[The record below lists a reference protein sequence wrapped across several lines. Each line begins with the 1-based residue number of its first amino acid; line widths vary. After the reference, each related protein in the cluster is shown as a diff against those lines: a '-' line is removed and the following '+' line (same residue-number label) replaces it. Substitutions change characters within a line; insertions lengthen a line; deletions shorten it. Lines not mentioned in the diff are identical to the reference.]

1 MSLALVCAVIGAV
14 AAVLTIA
21 ETGRRLLHRK
31 SSRQSP
37 ALITVGHALDYGPR
51 VIDLNHPDAPQIKR
65 YVLVVTILNGDEV
78 QFLQR
83 LCLENPFSGGGVDVS
98 RYLDMEP
105 GGSTPRELKPR
116 QPIVAEVPA
125 FEMSFDPAVGFEA
138 VAYLSV
144 GRVSSGVEY
153 LDADLERERQKHN
166 LTVG

>member
-14 AAVLTIA
+14 AAIVTITEA
-21 ETGRRLLHRK
+21 GRRLLHRK
-31 SSRQSP
+31 SSRQPP
-37 ALITVGHALDYGPR
+37 ALIAVGHALDYGPR

-65 YVLVVTILNGDEV
+65 YVLVLTILNGDET
-78 QFLQR
+78 QFLKR
-83 LCLENPFSGGGVDVS
+83 LCLENPLSGHGVDVS

-116 QPIVAEVPA
+116 EPIVAEVAA
-125 FEMSFDPAVGFEA
+125 FEMSFDTGAGFEA

-153 LDADLERERQKHN
+153 LNADLERERQEHN

>member
-14 AAVLTIA
+14 AAVVTIA
-21 ETGRRLLHRK
+21 EGCRRLLQRR
-31 SSRQSP
+31 SSRQPP

-65 YVLVVTILNGDEV
+65 YVLVLTILNGDET

-83 LCLENPFSGGGVDVS
+83 LCLEHPSSGHGVDVS

-116 QPIVAEVPA
+116 EPILAEVPT
-125 FEMSFDPAVGFEA
+125 FEMSFDTAAGFEA

-144 GRVSSGVEY
+144 GRVSSGIEY
-153 LDADLERERQKHN
+153 LDADLERELQEHN
-166 LTVG
+166 LAVG

>member
-1 MSLALVCAVIGAV
+1 MSLALVCAVIGAI
-14 AAVLTIA
+14 AAVVTIA
-21 ETGRRLLHRK
+21 EACRRLLHRK
-31 SSRQSP
+31 SSRRTP
-37 ALITVGHALDYGPR
+37 ALVTVGHALGYGPR

-65 YVLVVTILNGDEV
+65 YVLVVTILNGDET

-83 LCLENPFSGGGVDVS
+83 LCLENPLSGFGVDVS

-105 GGSTPRELKPR
+105 GGSKPRELKPKE
-116 QPIVAEVPA
+116 PILAEVPT
-125 FEMSFDPAVGFEA
+125 FEMSFDPAAGFEA

-144 GRVSSGVEY
+144 GRISSGVEY